1 MDIFPGRVINAE
13 LPKLPRPEIGN
24 ILLASVI
31 GKQDN
36 FHPAIKVP
44 CGQDDLLTI
53 VRRIQRHV
61 LENRL
66 RVNEFF
72 RVHQAISIS
81 L

>member
-24 ILLASVI
+24 ILLASVL

-36 FHPAIKVP
+36 FHPAITMTSP
-44 CGQDDLLTI
+44 PEDLRTVI
-53 VRRIQRHV
+53 KRIQRYV
-61 LENRL
+61 LDNGV

-72 RVHQAISIS
+72 KVN
-81 L
+81 

>member
-24 ILLASVI
+24 ILLASVL

-36 FHPAIKVP
+36 FHPAIAIASP
-44 CGQDDLLTI
+44 SEDLRI
-53 VRRIQRHV
+53 VIKRIQRYV
-61 LENRL
+61 LDNGV

-72 RVHQAISIS
+72 KVN
-81 L
+81 